1 MGSFNTSSLKL
12 AHVNIRSCIKEMKIS
27 FLKIMIVASSLSM
40 ELGLKV
46 NLNLIFRI
54 TSLRAMIVR
63 EDKEEMLLSLC
74 EIVLISVLLT
84 PAPRLTPTMRPLL
97 SS

>member
-1 MGSFNTSSLKL
+1 
-12 AHVNIRSCIKEMKIS
+12 
-27 FLKIMIVASSLSM
+27 M

-54 TSLRAMIVR
+54 ISLRAMIVR

-74 EIVLISVLLT
+74 EIVLISILLT
-84 PAPRLTPTMRPLL
+84 PAPRLTPAMRPLL
-97 SS
+97 LS